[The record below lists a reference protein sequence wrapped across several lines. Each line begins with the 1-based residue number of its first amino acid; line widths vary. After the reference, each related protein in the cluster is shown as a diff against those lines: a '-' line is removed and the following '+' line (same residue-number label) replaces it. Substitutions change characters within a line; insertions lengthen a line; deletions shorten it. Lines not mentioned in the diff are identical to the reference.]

1 MKKNKLRNILI
12 MLLVANAYLIIS
24 SILIIDTFLSKDY
37 NLMDLTKLLFCF
49 FVGLYGTLIYGTLI
63 IKIKNYEKK

>member
-12 MLLVANAYLIIS
+12 MLLIANAYLIVS
-24 SILIIDTFLSKDY
+24 TILIIDTFLSKDY

-49 FVGLYGTLIYGTLI
+49 FVGLFGSVVHGTLI